1 MKIYDFSTCLREGLL
16 KGHDIALAI
25 GVFDGVHLGHR
36 KIFTTLSDYRLT
48 HPGCETCVITFA
60 VNPKNINTPSL
71 DTLRLRCSYIESFFT
86 DYTLVIDFS
95 RDFSMISGRE
105 FIHLLCTM
113 CRVNA
118 VIVGEDFRCGYAGNQ
133 ITASEMSLA
142 FESEG
147 VSADVMII
155 PPVLDAGRVRI
166 SSTRLRKL
174 LAQGDIAAVNRLA
187 GSAYRYDLTENVFV
201 RQDGWYTS
209 TAVTGQGLPGDGEY
223 NAVLIFLNKSSE
235 DCVLK
240 VAGRKL
246 FIRSSA
252 PLDRITADSIMIL
265 S

>member
-113 CRVNA
+113 
-118 VIVGEDFRCGYAGNQ
+118 NQ

-174 LAQGDIAAVNRLA
+174 LAHGDIAAVNRLA

-201 RQDGWYTS
+201 RQEGWYTS

>member
-1 MKIYDFSTCLREGLL
+1 MNPFLQFGLTPEQCLIERVNGLSYV
-16 KGHDIALAI
+16 DIAEKYHI
-25 GVFDGVHLGHR
+25 PLGSCNYYFGNAKR
-36 KIFTTLSDYRLT
+36 EKWYGAT
-48 HPGCETCVITFA
+48 HA
-60 VNPKNINTPSL
+60 L
-71 DTLRLRCSYIESFFT
+71 
-86 DYTLVIDFS
+86 
-95 RDFSMISGRE
+95 
-105 FIHLLCTM
+105 
-113 CRVNA
+113 
-118 VIVGEDFRCGYAGNQ
+118 
-133 ITASEMSLA
+133 
-142 FESEG
+142 
-147 VSADVMII
+147 I

-201 RQDGWYTS
+201 RQEGWYTS

>member
-1 MKIYDFSTCLREGLL
+1 MKIYDFSTCLENKLL
-16 KGHDIALAI
+16 KDTDVALAI

-36 KIFTTLSDYRLT
+36 EIFSRLVSRAQQQ
-48 HPGCETCVITFA
+48 PGCRSVVITFGT
-60 VNPKNINTPSL
+60 NPKIRDQRPL
-71 DTLRLRCSYIESFFT
+71 DTMRLRCQYIESFSVDCT
-86 DYTLVIDFS
+86 IVIDFS

-133 ITASEMSLA
+133 ITASEMSLV
-142 FESEG
+142 FENDG

-201 RQDGWYTS
+201 RQEGWYTS
-209 TAVTGQGLPGDGEY
+209 MAVTGQGLPGDGEY

-240 VAGRKL
+240 VVGRKL

>member
-16 KGHDIALAI
+16 KDHDIALAI

-166 SSTRLRKL
+166 SS
-174 LAQGDIAAVNRLA
+174 
-187 GSAYRYDLTENVFV
+187 RYDLTENVFV

-240 VAGRKL
+240 VVGRKL

>member
-1 MKIYDFSTCLREGLL
+1 MKIYDFSTCLREGFL
-16 KGHDIALAI
+16 KDRDIALAI

-118 VIVGEDFRCGYAGNQ
+118 VIVGEDFRCGYR
-133 ITASEMSLA
+133 
-142 FESEG
+142 ESDYG
-147 VSADVMII
+147 F
-155 PPVLDAGRVRI
+155 RI
-166 SSTRLRKL
+166 
-174 LAQGDIAAVNRLA
+174 V
-187 GSAYRYDLTENVFV
+187 
-201 RQDGWYTS
+201 
-209 TAVTGQGLPGDGEY
+209 P
-223 NAVLIFLNKSSE
+223 
-235 DCVLK
+235 CV
-240 VAGRKL
+240 
-246 FIRSSA
+246 
-252 PLDRITADSIMIL
+252 
-265 S
+265 

>member
-1 MKIYDFSTCLREGLL
+1 MKIYDFSTCLREGFL
-16 KGHDIALAI
+16 KDRDIALAI

-36 KIFTTLSDYRLT
+36 KIFTTLSDYRLS

-147 VSADVMII
+147 VSADVRII
-155 PPVLDAGRVRI
+155 PPVLDACRVRI
-166 SSTRLRKL
+166 SSTRLREL
-174 LAQGDIAAVNRLA
+174 LAQGDIAGVNRLA

-201 RQDGWYTS
+201 RQEGWYTS

-223 NAVLIFLNKSSE
+223 AAVLIFLNKSCE
-235 DCVLK
+235 DCVLR
-240 VAGRKL
+240 VEGRKL
-246 FIRSSA
+246 YILSSA
-252 PLDRITADSIMIL
+252 PLDRITADSIMI
-265 S
+265 SS